1 MNYVARDISL
11 IARALLIVLLCMSC
25 NKPRFATNL
34 DEKVARSIALETRMS
49 KQASSTGGVAGG
61 GIGIVS
67 LQSNYS
73 LQDVQCLNCAT
84 NGTML
89 MFEDKQDGKSFE
101 AKFSFP
107 YVQETR
113 ECELQLS
120 VVYAD
125 RPNSPVNKN
134 YSIMLCPLGDDD
146 SPACDEGA
154 AVANCADIKNS
165 GG

>member
-1 MNYVARDISL
+1 MNYVARNISL
-11 IARALLIVLLCMSC
+11 IAKALLISLLCVSC
-25 NKPRFATNL
+25 NKPKFATNL

-49 KQASSTGGVAGG
+49 KQASSSAGG
-61 GIGIVS
+61 GIGVVS

-84 NGTML
+84 NGTL
-89 MFEDKQDGKSFE
+89 LTFEDKQDGKVFE

-107 YVQETR
+107 YVHNTR

-125 RPNSPVNKN
+125 RPNSPINKN

-146 SPACDEGA
+146 NPACDDSA
-154 AVANCADIKNS
+154 AVDDCTDIQNS